1 MLRDSNSY
9 YQLGGTTPLAGG
21 KQKENWKKM
30 PECRAAPE
38 ASCLVLGVAADCV
51 YSRRVCRDLSVQCPL
66 VIPTPQ
72 YCCGS
77 HYMLKDRIAIVT
89 VWDRVDDV
97 ALQKYTI
104 CDKYIS
110 IEALRILSARKG
122 GKLSSE
128 PC

>member
-9 YQLGGTTPLAGG
+9 YLLGGATPLEE
-21 KQKENWKKM
+21 ENKKKTAKM
-30 PECRAAPE
+30 PECRAVPDR
-38 ASCLVLGVAADCV
+38 SCLVLGVAADCV

-77 HYMLKDRIAIVT
+77 HYMLKERAALVT

-97 ALQKYTI
+97 ALQKY
-104 CDKYIS
+104 YV
-110 IEALRILSARKG
+110 
-122 GKLSSE
+122 
-128 PC
+128 